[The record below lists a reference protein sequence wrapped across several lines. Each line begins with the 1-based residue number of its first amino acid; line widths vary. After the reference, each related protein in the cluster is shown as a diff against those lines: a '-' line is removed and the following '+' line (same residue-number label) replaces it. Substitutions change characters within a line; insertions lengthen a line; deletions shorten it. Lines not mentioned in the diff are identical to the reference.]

1 MKYRKFG
8 KLNWQISEI
17 GFGAW
22 AIGGDMWGPQRDEE
36 SIAALHRAIDLGVNF
51 IDTAQGYGSGHSEE
65 IIGKVLK
72 KRKEEIYIATKVP
85 PKGYAP
91 WPPPENYDS
100 RKSFPAEYII
110 GECEKSL
117 KRLQREYIDIYQF
130 HTWAPAFNIRDEWF
144 DAMCKL
150 KQQGKIRAIGVS
162 VHDTTPD
169 SVLASLVNGR
179 VDAVQ
184 VIYNIFEQYPQFNLL
199 PIAELTGT
207 AIIVRVPFD
216 EGSLTGKFTIDT
228 TFPEGDVRR
237 HYFRGNNLPA
247 VIEKVKQI
255 NEFKNYMGH
264 TSWTMPDYALRFC
277 LSHSAVST
285 VIPGIRNVK
294 QSEANTA
301 VSDGILLDEK
311 EIDDLKKFY
320 WRKDFWREEV
330 LVEEKIQTTT

>member
-22 AIGGDMWGPQRDEE
+22 AIGGDMWGPQDDSE
-36 SIAALHRAIDLGVNF
+36 SIKALHKAIDLGVNF

-65 IIGKVLK
+65 LVGKVLK
-72 KRKEEIYIATKVP
+72 ERKEEIYVATKVP

-91 WPPPENYDS
+91 WPPPDNYDS
-100 RKSFPAEYII
+100 GKSFPGNYIVE
-110 GECEKSL
+110 ECEKSL
-117 KRLQREYIDIYQF
+117 KRLQRDYLDVYQF
-130 HTWAPAFNIRDEWF
+130 HTWASAFNIGDEWF
-144 DAMCKL
+144 EGMSKL

-179 VDAVQ
+179 VESVQ

-199 PIAELTGT
+199 PIAEKTGT
-207 AIIVRVPFD
+207 GIIIRVPFD
-216 EGSLTGKFTIDT
+216 EGSLTGKFTPQT
-228 TFPEGDVRR
+228 TFPEGDVRK

-247 VIEKVKQI
+247 VIKKVKEI
-255 NEFKNYMGH
+255 EKFKNKKGH
-264 TSWTMPDYALRFC
+264 KNWSMAEYALRFA

-294 QSEANTA
+294 QAELNCA
-301 VSDGILLDEK
+301 VGDGAWLDKK
-311 EIDDLKKFY
+311 ELEELKEFY
-320 WRKDFWREEV
+320 WRKDFWNLEVTLEEN
-330 LVEEKIQTTT
+330 KSK